1 MIKSILLTVA
11 AVGAVFVC
19 RAQAWSYHDC
29 VEYARQ
35 HNINLQK
42 SRVTE
47 QSGAVNLD
55 EAKAQWQPTLDFG
68 MSHGVANYPWR
79 DGTKSSYTSN
89 YAFSAGW
96 TIYNGGERENN
107 IKRKQLQTEIDRLNT
122 GALMRSLETDLLQ
135 VYLNILYAKESI
147 AICREAATLSGAQA
161 DRARQLMEGGKLSR
175 VDYAQLQSQY
185 EQDRYALVNAQ
196 GTYDTRKMELK
207 KLLELGIDTDI
218 ELQDVDWSDE
228 QILGMLPDMAS
239 TYELALRNDLQLQ
252 SLGLEKDGAGID
264 IDIAKAGKRPK
275 ISLNAGVMTGYNA
288 PGGSFGNSVKQAFGE
303 NVGLSLTVPIFNNKQ
318 TKSAVA
324 RARLQQFDAQLSID
338 QRNNELSQQVENW
351 FIDTRSS
358 QARFMAAGEQLR
370 AARLTSELTDEK
382 FDLGLVNT
390 VELMQAHND
399 LLEAQFGLLQAK
411 YMAML
416 GHKMIEYYRE
426 AKITLP

>member
-1 MIKSILLTVA
+1 
-11 AVGAVFVC
+11 
-19 RAQAWSYHDC
+19 
-29 VEYARQ
+29 
-35 HNINLQK
+35 
-42 SRVTE
+42 
-47 QSGAVNLD
+47 
-55 EAKAQWQPTLDFG
+55 
-68 MSHGVANYPWR
+68 
-79 DGTKSSYTSN
+79 
-89 YAFSAGW
+89 
-96 TIYNGGERENN
+96 
-107 IKRKQLQTEIDRLNT
+107 
-122 GALMRSLETDLLQ
+122 
-135 VYLNILYAKESI
+135 
-147 AICREAATLSGAQA
+147 
-161 DRARQLMEGGKLSR
+161 
-175 VDYAQLQSQY
+175 
-185 EQDRYALVNAQ
+185 
-196 GTYDTRKMELK
+196 MELK

-275 ISLNAGVMTGYNA
+275 ISLNAGVMTGYDA
-288 PGGSFGNSVKQAFGE
+288 PGRSFGNSVKQAFGE

-338 QRNNELSQQVENW
+338 QRSNELSQQVENW

>member
-11 AVGAVFVC
+11 AVGAVLVC
-19 RAQAWSYHDC
+19 RAQAWSYQDC
-29 VEYARQ
+29 VDYARQ

-42 SRVTE
+42 SRITE
-47 QSGAVNLD
+47 QTGAVNLD
-55 EAKAQWQPTLDFG
+55 EAKAQWQPTLDFST
-68 MSHGVANYPWR
+68 SHGVANYPWR
-79 DGTKSSYTSN
+79 DGTKNSYTSN

-107 IKRKQLQTEIDRLNT
+107 IKRKQLQTEIDKLNT
-122 GALMRSLETDLLQ
+122 GAVMRSLETDLLQ

-147 AICREAATLSGAQA
+147 SICKEAVTLSGAQA
-161 DRARQLMEGGKLSR
+161 ERARQLMEGGKLSR

-207 KLLELGIDTDI
+207 KLLELGIDTDV
-218 ELQDVDWSDE
+218 ELQDVDWSEE
-228 QILGMLPDMAS
+228 QILDMLPDMAS

-252 SLGLEKDGAGID
+252 SLDLEKDGAGID

-275 ISLNAGVMTGYNA
+275 ISLNAGVLTGYNA

-338 QRNNELSQQVENW
+338 QRNNELSQLVENW

-358 QARFMAAGEQLR
+358 QARFVAAGEQLR